1 MGIDGPQ
8 IHVEDDA
15 IRQRRTDLPE
25 EQPPDETS
33 RPLLMR
39 LASALERVEAAWQA
53 RRAVD
58 KAYAEQIGDQ
68 ISKGHAFGK
77 HVIKR
82 GEFPG
87 VTTPEQF
94 ALVIKDAVM
103 NGEFRPLSG
112 GRTAYWSDGTVVIRN
127 PSTADGGTA
136 LRPTRGYD
144 YFMGLH

>member
-1 MGIDGPQ
+1 MGIDASQ
-8 IHVEDDA
+8 MHVDDEA
-15 IRQRRTDLPE
+15 VRRPRSDLPKE
-25 EQPPDETS
+25 HQHDETP

-39 LASALERVEAAWQA
+39 LASALERVEASWQA

-58 KAYAEQIGDQ
+58 IAYAEQIGDQ

-94 ALVIKDAVM
+94 AIVIKDAVM

-112 GRTAYWSDGTVVIRN
+112 GRTAYWNDGAVVIRD
-127 PSTADGGTA
+127 PSTVDGGSA
-136 LRPTRGYD
+136 FGGVRQ
-144 YFMGLH
+144 

>member
-1 MGIDGPQ
+1 MGIDASEM
-8 IHVEDDA
+8 HVEDDA
-15 IRQRRTDLPE
+15 IRRPRSDLPE
-25 EQPPDETS
+25 EQQPDES
-33 RPLLMR
+33 PRPLLMR
-39 LASALERVEAAWQA
+39 LASALERVEASWQA

-58 KAYAEQIGDQ
+58 RAYAEQIGDQ
-68 ISKGHAFGK
+68 IAKGHSFGK

-94 ALVIKDAVM
+94 AILINDAVM

-127 PSTADGGTA
+127 PGTADGGTTF
-136 LRPTRGYD
+136 RPARGYD